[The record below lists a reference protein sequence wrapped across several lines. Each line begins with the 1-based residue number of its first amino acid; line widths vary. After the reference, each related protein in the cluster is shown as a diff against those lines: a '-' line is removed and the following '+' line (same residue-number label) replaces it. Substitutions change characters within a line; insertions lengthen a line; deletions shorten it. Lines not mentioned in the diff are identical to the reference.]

1 MTKLGACLLLVGG
14 TAAVGL
20 LVAPL
25 LVTPWQVASVVT
37 QGSFPDAVATCCA
50 AALALAWGRLLV
62 GTALCLADEIS
73 TRGAPHR
80 SGRAGAGSGLLRP
93 AVARR
98 VAGALLGGGLTC
110 LVAHPAAVVHAAR
123 SADLPLPTRP
133 LGDRTTAAPAPAARP
148 GPDVAVVR
156 TGDTLWSIAGSR
168 LAATGRPTTD
178 AAVDA
183 AWRRLYARNR
193 STVGPSPDL
202 IHPGARLRMP

>member
-14 TAAVGL
+14 TAVVGL
-20 LVAPL
+20 LVAPFL
-25 LVTPWQVASVVT
+25 ATPWQVASVVT
-37 QGSFPDAVATCCA
+37 QGSFPDAVASFCA

-73 TRGAPHR
+73 TRGGHHR
-80 SGRAGAGSGLLRP
+80 PGRAGAGSGVLRT

-110 LVAHPAAVVHAAR
+110 LVAHPAAAVHAAR
-123 SADLPLPTRP
+123 PSDLPLPTRP
-133 LGDRTTAAPAPAARP
+133 LGAGTTASAAPAGGP
-148 GPDVAVVR
+148 GPDIAVVR
-156 TGDTLWSIAGSR
+156 IGDTLWSIAASR